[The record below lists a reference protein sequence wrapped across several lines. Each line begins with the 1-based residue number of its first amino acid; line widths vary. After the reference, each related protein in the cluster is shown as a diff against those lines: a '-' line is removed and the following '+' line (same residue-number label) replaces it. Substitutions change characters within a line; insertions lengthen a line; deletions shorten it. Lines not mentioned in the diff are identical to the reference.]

1 MTEVNIE
8 LITQTGADRMAGR
21 YSSRITE
28 QQLSDYRNNDDIAG
42 LSLARQPMISYREGG
57 IARLENSNRFE
68 FNRLTPIDGVLLREN
83 KKLLLLGE

>member
-57 IARLENSNRFE
+57 LENSNRFE